1 MTNSAVRLIH
11 SPNQH
16 VADILKSFKIDFYDF
31 TIEEGEFFDIIDV
44 HLVPGVKFAK
54 LEKILPDLGLHLKAH
69 SIPRGYPVYNEGVYR
84 IEVQK
89 QELAS
94 RTFEDLYDHPEGY
107 YAPITLGVEADGLPF
122 IMDLHKLPNLLIGGV
137 PGSGKSVL
145 LHSII
150 LSLIASKA
158 ELYLVDP
165 KMVEFNTYQAN
176 NRVKMLVNT
185 VEETYELI
193 KEVHEIM
200 QDRFEIMKWAGAR
213 NIHEYNASVRLQKNL
228 APIIIVI
235 DEWADIVLQDKKI
248 QKPLCV
254 IAQKGRAAG
263 VSIVLATQRPSSS
276 VISGLIKANFSGRI
290 ALRVASNV
298 DSRVILDQSGGEKI
312 RNVGEGLYLDQRLS
326 EPKMFRAT
334 YIKSPQEILEGNQ
347 ELKSSLPFWK
357 RIWL

>member
-1 MTNSAVRLIH
+1 MVNSAVNLFQNSERKI
-11 SPNQH
+11 
-16 VADILKSFKIDFYDF
+16 AGILESFKINFEYLNVK
-31 TIEEGEFFDIIDV
+31 EGEYFDVIDV
-44 HLVPGVKFAK
+44 ELSPGVRFKK
-54 LEKILPDLGLHLKAH
+54 IENILPDLGMALKAN
-69 SIPRGYPVYNEGVYR
+69 SVPRGYPVFKEGVYR

-89 QELAS
+89 RELAS
-94 RTFEDLYDHPEGY
+94 KSFKDLYSSPDKY
-107 YAPITLGVEADGLPF
+107 YAPVTLGVNADGSPF
-122 IMDLHKLPNLLIGGV
+122 TIDIHKLPNLLIGGV

-150 LSLIASKA
+150 LSLIASKSN
-158 ELYLVDP
+158 LYLVDP
-165 KMVEFNTYQAN
+165 KMVEFNVYQNN

-185 VEETYELI
+185 VEETYALI
-193 KEVHEIM
+193 EEVNEIM
-200 QDRFEIMKWAGAR
+200 KDRFEIMRWAGVR
-213 NIHEYNASVRLQKNL
+213 NIHEYNASVRPRKNL

-235 DEWADIVLQDKKI
+235 DEWADIVLQDNKI

-312 RNVGEGLYLDQRLS
+312 RNVGEGLYLDQSLS

-334 YIKSPQEILEGNQ
+334 YIDSPQKLLESKQ

-357 RIWL
+357 RLWL